1 MARRARQRSV
11 PVDSSASRSD
21 LPTRLATAAVGI
33 PTLLVVIELGGTV
46 YVAVATVLL
55 ALGAYEL
62 ARAAGIGRRDPLA
75 WCTVLGAGAIAGAAA
90 LGRDAIPLVVAGLI
104 ALTLLV
110 EVLRADVDRGFA
122 RWSTAV
128 GAALYPGVLG
138 SHIVLLRQATDGRD
152 WVLLMLFTTFATD
165 TGAYAVGRLL
175 GGPKLAP
182 RISPGKTIAGA
193 VGGLLSGALAAG
205 ALGVLLGLGRPLTLW
220 LALGA
225 VVAVAGQVGDLA
237 ESLLKRSLGV
247 KDLGRLF
254 PGHGGAMDRLDSV
267 LFTAP
272 VVYWVVQ
279 WISG

>member
-1 MARRARQRSV
+1 MAPHPPQRPV
-11 PVDSSASRSD
+11 PPTTGAPRSD
-21 LPTRLATAAVGI
+21 LPARLATAAVGI
-33 PTLLVVIELGGTV
+33 PALLLVIWLGGAP
-46 YVAVATVLL
+46 YVAAAAAIL

-62 ARAAGIGRRDPLA
+62 AHAAGMRHRDPLT
-75 WCTVLGAGAIAGAAA
+75 WCAALGAAA
-90 LGRDAIPLVVAGLI
+90 LALAAARGQGAIILCVTGLL
-104 ALTLLV
+104 ALTLLI
-110 EVLRADVDRGFA
+110 EVLRADVPQGFA
-122 RWSTAV
+122 RWAAAM

-138 SHIVLLRQATDGRD
+138 SHVVLLRQATDGRD
-152 WVLLMLFTTFATD
+152 WVLLMLLTTFATD
-165 TGAYAVGRLL
+165 TGAYAVGRLV

-182 RISPGKTIAGA
+182 RISPGKT
-193 VGGLLSGALAAG
+193 VAG
-205 ALGVLLGLGRPLTLW
+205 ALGGLASGTLAAAALAALLNLERPVGLTV
-220 LALGA
+220 ALGA
-225 VVAVAGQVGDLA
+225 AVAVAGQLGDLA

>member
-1 MARRARQRSV
+1 MARRGRQRSV
-11 PVDSSASRSD
+11 PVDSSAPRSD
-21 LPTRLATAAVGI
+21 LPARLATAAVGI
-33 PTLLVVIELGGTV
+33 PALLVVIELGGVV
-46 YVAVATVLL
+46 YVAIAAALL

-62 ARAAGIGRRDPLA
+62 ARAAGIDRRDPLA
-75 WCTVLGAGAIAGAAA
+75 WSAILGAGASAGAAA
-90 LGRDAIPLVVAGLI
+90 LGLDAIPLVVAALI
-104 ALTLLV
+104 AVTLLV
-110 EVLRADVDRGFA
+110 EVVRAEVDRGFA

-138 SHIVLLRQATDGRD
+138 SHLVLLRQATDGRD
-152 WVLLMLFTTFATD
+152 WVLFMLFTTFATD

-175 GGPKLAP
+175 DGPKLAP
-182 RISPGKTIAGA
+182 RISPGKTVAGA

-205 ALGVLLGLGRPLTLW
+205 ALGVLLGLDRPFPLW

-225 VVAVAGQVGDLA
+225 VVAVAGQLGDLA

>member
-1 MARRARQRSV
+1 MAQLPDRAV
-11 PVDSSASRSD
+11 SSPNPAPARSD
-21 LPTRLATAAVGI
+21 LPARLATAAVAL
-33 PTLLVVIELGGTV
+33 PVLLLIIWLDGVI
-46 YVAVATVLL
+46 YVAAAALIL

-62 ARAAGIGRRDPLA
+62 AHAAGMGGRQPLT
-75 WCTVLGAGAIAGAAA
+75 WCSVLGAAA
-90 LGRDAIPLVVAGLI
+90 LAVAAVRGQSAVFMVVTGLL
-104 ALTLLV
+104 ALTLLIQ
-110 EVLRADVDRGFA
+110 VLRADVHDGHG
-122 RWSTAV
+122 RWAAAV

-138 SHIVLLRQATDGRD
+138 SHVVLLRQATDGRD
-152 WVLLMLFTTFATD
+152 WVLFMLLTTVATD
-165 TGAYAVGRLL
+165 TGAYAVGRLV

-182 RISPGKTIAGA
+182 RISPGKTVAGA
-193 VGGLLSGALAAG
+193 VGGVVCGALAAAALAMLLDLEPPVGIALAIG
-205 ALGVLLGLGRPLTLW
+205 A
-220 LALGA
+220 AA
-225 VVAVAGQVGDLA
+225 AVAGQLGDLA

>member
-1 MARRARQRSV
+1 MALPPDRDAPPPEPARAQSNL
-11 PVDSSASRSD
+11 S
-21 LPTRLATAAVGI
+21 TRLATAAVGI
-33 PTLLVVIELGGTV
+33 PALLLVIWLGGAV
-46 YVAVATVLL
+46 YVAVAAALL
-55 ALGAYEL
+55 ALGASEL
-62 ARAAGIGRRDPLA
+62 ARAVGLGRHDPLT
-75 WCTVLGAGAIAGAAA
+75 WCAALGAGAILLAAT
-90 LGRDAIPLVVAGLI
+90 LGRDAIALGVAALI
-104 ALTLLV
+104 TSTLLV

-122 RWSTAV
+122 RWSAAV

-138 SHIVLLRQATDGRD
+138 SHVVLLRQTPDGRD
-152 WVLLMLFTTFATD
+152 WVLFMLFTTFATD
-165 TGAYAVGRLL
+165 TGAYAIGRLV

-182 RISPGKTIAGA
+182 RISPGKTVAGA
-193 VGGLLSGALAAG
+193 VGGLLSGTLAAV
-205 ALGVLLGLGRPLTLW
+205 ALGALLGLQQPAALL

-225 VVAVAGQVGDLA
+225 AVAVAGQLGDLA

-247 KDLGRLF
+247 KDLGRVF